1 MGDIDGHMSGSRLS
15 SSADAAVTQLRAFL
29 AQQDLPADGRLPAE
43 RELSVIL
50 GVTRNELRRALA
62 VLETEGRVW
71 RHVGKGTFVGMKPV
85 EETASI
91 AAIAGRTSPTEVMTA
106 RYLVEPMLA
115 REAALNAS
123 AAQLDEMQ
131 RCLKAAR
138 EAETW
143 RQYETCDN
151 RFHRTVAEAAGNTV
165 LLALFDQLNAVRRTV
180 VWGRERDP
188 GGRPPKNHHS
198 FDEHDRLLEAL
209 VDRDPN
215 RAAQAMREHLGT
227 VDTKLRR
234 IHEAAE

>member
-1 MGDIDGHMSGSRLS
+1 MSGSGHS
-15 SSADAAVTQLRAFL
+15 SGTDAAVTQLRAFL
-29 AQQDLPADGRLPAE
+29 AQQDFPADGRLPPE
-43 RELSVIL
+43 RELCVML

-62 VLETEGRVW
+62 VLEAEGRVW
-71 RHVGKGTFVGMKPV
+71 RHVGKGTFIGMKPV

-123 AAQLDEMQ
+123 AAQLDEMR
-131 RCLKAAR
+131 RCVQAMR
-138 EAETW
+138 DAETW

-165 LLALFDQLNAVRRTV
+165 LTALFDQLNAVRRTV
-180 VWGRERDP
+180 VWGRARHD
-188 GGRPPKNHHS
+188 GGRPPANHHS
-198 FDEHDRLLEAL
+198 FEEHDRLLEAL
-209 VDRDPN
+209 IDRDPN

-227 VDTKLRR
+227 VDSKLRQ
-234 IHEAAE
+234 INEAAE

>member
-1 MGDIDGHMSGSRLS
+1 MSESGHSSG
-15 SSADAAVTQLRAFL
+15 ADAAVTQLRAFL
-29 AQQDLPADGRLPAE
+29 AQRDFPADGRLPPE
-43 RELSVIL
+43 RELCVML

-62 VLETEGRVW
+62 VLEAEGRVW
-71 RHVGKGTFVGMKPV
+71 RHVGKGTFIGMKPV

-106 RYLVEPMLA
+106 RYLIEPMLA

-123 AAQLDEMQ
+123 AAQLEEMR
-131 RCLKAAR
+131 RCVQAMR

-165 LLALFDQLNAVRRTV
+165 LTALFDQLNAVRRTV
-180 VWGRERDP
+180 VWGRTRHD
-188 GGRPPKNHHS
+188 GGRPPANHHS
-198 FDEHDRLLEAL
+198 FEEHDRLLEAL
-209 VDRDPN
+209 IDREPN

-227 VDTKLRR
+227 VDRKLRQ
-234 IHEAAE
+234 INEAAE